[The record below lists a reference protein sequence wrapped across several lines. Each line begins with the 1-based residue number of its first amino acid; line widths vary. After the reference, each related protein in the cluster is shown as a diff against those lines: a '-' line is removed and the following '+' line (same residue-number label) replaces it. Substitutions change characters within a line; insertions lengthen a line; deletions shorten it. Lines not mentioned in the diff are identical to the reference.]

1 MNGPTG
7 QSLWLQCELA
17 CAATAQKTDQ
27 VTIACPDGRRRVKE
41 AKAKAIPSDDGLGLE
56 EQQGMLPVWPE
67 AQEANPKQSV
77 GGTEFGFP
85 CPAFEHGELMSER

>member
-1 MNGPTG
+1 
-7 QSLWLQCELA
+7 
-17 CAATAQKTDQ
+17 